1 MVGERCRNV
10 PSCCCSRSMFVAGE
24 EVEGCPSRTGCWAE
38 TWRQRLVQESMVLG
52 PGEDLL
58 KEEQTLF
65 LTLRSVGIAC
75 WVNEA
80 KRQERRG
87 RRFFA

>member
-1 MVGERCRNV
+1 VVEGRCRSGR
-10 PSCCCSRSMFVAGE
+10 SCCCSRWMSVACE
-24 EVEGCPSRTGCWAE
+24 EGEGCPSRTGCWE
-38 TWRQRLVQESMVLG
+38 VTWKPHRGRESKVWGPAVDPLKAVQT
-52 PGEDLL
+52 P
-58 KEEQTLF
+58 F
-65 LTLRSVGIAC
+65 LTSKSVGIAC